1 MRTLETSIEIGAP
14 VDRVWEVLAGFDSY
28 PEWNPF
34 VREISGTPA
43 VGERLRAVLQPPQGR
58 GLTIKPVVTA
68 ADPGQRLSWIGR
80 LGVPG
85 IFDGQHL
92 FELTATEV
100 GTRLVHSETFRGVL
114 VPVLWRSFETG
125 TRAGFELMNEALK
138 NRVES
143 MQ

>member
-1 MRTLETSIEIGAP
+1 MRTLETSIEIAAP
-14 VDRVWEVLAGFDSY
+14 VDRVWEILAGFDSY
-28 PEWNPF
+28 PDWNPF

-58 GLTIKPVVTA
+58 GLTIKPTVTA

-114 VPVLWRSFETG
+114 VPVLWRSLETG
-125 TRAGFELMNEALK
+125 TRAGFEQMNEALK
-138 NRVES
+138 DRAES

>member
-1 MRTLETSIEIGAP
+1 M
-14 VDRVWEVLAGFDSY
+14 DRVWEVLAGFESY
-28 PEWNPF
+28 PDWNPF
-34 VREISGTPA
+34 VQEISGDLA
-43 VGERLRAVLQPPQGR
+43 VGERLRAVLRPPEGR
-58 GLTIKPVVTA
+58 GLTIKPTVTA
-68 ADPGQRLSWIGR
+68 VDPGQRLSWIGR

-100 GTRLVHSETFRGVL
+100 GTRLAHSESFRGIL
-114 VPVLWRSFETG
+114 VPVLWRSLETG

-138 NRVES
+138 NRAES